1 MKKEKRKKIGLAL
14 GGGGARGLAH
24 VGVIRVLVEAGL
36 PIDYIAGTSIGA
48 LVGGFYAATGDLDL
62 LDQTFSRLRRKDI
75 ASLGKVL
82 VRRDGALFRDA
93 SVPELLGKAIARK
106 SVEDCAIPFAA
117 VATDVKNGDAVVMRT
132 GSMDTAIR
140 ASIALPLIFQPVK
153 RDDRLLMD
161 GGFSDP
167 VPADVVRQMG
177 ADYVIAVDVTS
188 QWVNTADEKVSWSNL
203 YDIVSNA
210 LSVIEYQLSR
220 EILKQADLVLRP
232 AVLQHSWLAF
242 DRAGELI
249 VAGADAAREEVKAI
263 CNATGY
269 ELPDETPI
277 ERLIDFLRGR

>member
-1 MKKEKRKKIGLAL
+1 MKKQARKKIGLAL

-62 LDQTFSRLRRKDI
+62 LDQVFSRLRRKDV
-75 ASLGKVL
+75 ASLGKIL
-82 VRRDGALFRDA
+82 MNRDGALFRDA
-93 SVPELLGKAIARK
+93 SVPELLRSAVARK
-106 SVEDCAIPFAA
+106 SIEDCTIPFAA
-117 VATDVKNGDAVVMRT
+117 VATDVKNGDAVVMRS

-153 RDDRLLMD
+153 RDDRLLID
-161 GGFSDP
+161 GGFSNP

-188 QWVNTADEKVSWSNL
+188 QWVNTADEKVSWTNL

-210 LSVIEYQLSR
+210 LSVIEFQLSR
-220 EILKQADLVLRP
+220 EVLKHADTVLRP
-232 AVLQHSWLAF
+232 AVLQHGWLAF
-242 DRAGELI
+242 DPAGELI
-249 VAGADAAREEVKAI
+249 VAGADAAHEELKNI
-263 CNATGY
+263 CRQTGY
-269 ELPDETPI
+269 PLPDETPI
-277 ERLIDFLRGR
+277 EHLIDFIRGR

>member
-1 MKKEKRKKIGLAL
+1 MAL

-75 ASLGKVL
+75 ASLGKIL
-82 VRRDGALFRDA
+82 MNRDGALFRDA
-93 SVPELLGKAIARK
+93 SVPELLRSTVARK
-106 SVEDCAIPFAA
+106 SIEDCAIPFAA

-188 QWVNTADEKVSWSNL
+188 QWVNTADEKVSWTNL

-210 LSVIEYQLSR
+210 LSVIEFQLSR
-220 EILKQADLVLRP
+220 EILKHADIVLRP
-232 AVLQHSWLAF
+232 AVLQHGWLAF

-249 VAGADAAREEVKAI
+249 VAGADVAHEELKDI
-263 CNATGY
+263 CRQAGY
-269 ELPDETPI
+269 SPPDETPI
-277 ERLIDFLRGR
+277 EHLIDFIRGR

>member
-1 MKKEKRKKIGLAL
+1 MRSG
-14 GGGGARGLAH
+14 
-24 VGVIRVLVEAGL
+24 
-36 PIDYIAGTSIGA
+36 S
-48 LVGGFYAATGDLDL
+48 LD
-62 LDQTFSRLRRKDI
+62 
-75 ASLGKVL
+75 A
-82 VRRDGALFRDA
+82 
-93 SVPELLGKAIARK
+93 
-106 SVEDCAIPFAA
+106 
-117 VATDVKNGDAVVMRT
+117 
-132 GSMDTAIR
+132 AIR

-232 AVLQHSWLAF
+232 AVVQHSWLAF

-249 VAGADAAREEVKAI
+249 VAGADATHEELKNI
-263 CNATGY
+263 CRATGNP
-269 ELPDETPI
+269 LPDETPI
-277 ERLIDFLRGR
+277 EKFIDFLRGR